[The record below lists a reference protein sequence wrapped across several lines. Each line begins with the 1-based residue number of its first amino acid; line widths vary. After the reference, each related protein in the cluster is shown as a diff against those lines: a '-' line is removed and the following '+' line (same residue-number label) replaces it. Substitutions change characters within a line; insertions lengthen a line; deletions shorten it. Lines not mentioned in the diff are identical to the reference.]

1 MPFPLGAGTN
11 VNAKKSFPDIFS
23 LEQAVKADQ
32 SIFIVYHNF
41 LANGKKTT
49 DKVANQ

>member
-1 MPFPLGAGTN
+1 MPFPVGVGTN
-11 VNAKKSFPDIFS
+11 AKAAKSFPDIVS

-41 LANGKKTT
+41 LSKGKKAI
-49 DKVANQ
+49 DKVMN